1 MRTLQT
7 FALTVLLGLVAVS
20 AQAQTKVYLNPSNQ
34 FDNSVAGG
42 GNEAQYAL
50 VIAQKVE
57 AILDDTGFDAKVDQ
71 DFSAAPAN
79 ANSWGAKIFV
89 SIHSNA
95 GGGHGTETLYVSSG
109 GMVLAQAVQD
119 GLLDQLPYAD
129 RGLKKRTDLHVLNNT
144 NMYACLTETVFHDCS
159 TSSGVT
165 GHPPSESAFLKS
177 ASGQEKIARGIA
189 NGVCAY
195 YGVSCSGGSINPDP
209 DPDPDPESPPINP
222 TTGTLTG
229 VVYKA
234 PNLGDRIA
242 GATVKLSNGQQQ
254 VVGSTGAFT
263 FEVSPGTYTI
273 TASAPGYQTNSVQRT
288 VVAGQEVWG
297 SVGLT
302 LTTTPDN
309 DTDKDGVSNAYD
321 NCPNNANADQ
331 KDSDN
336 DGIGDACETNADTDG
351 DGVPDASDNCPLI
364 FNPNQAD
371 ADNNGVGNA
380 CQTGGV
386 SDSDGD
392 GYADSVDNCPALANP
407 SQADGDHDGK
417 GDACDSGTPGGAD
430 SDGDG
435 VKDDVDNCTMEPNF
449 NQLDSDDDGVGNAC
463 DPFPTLPSDGD
474 VIDVD
479 ALCNPNKAGSVTCP
493 PCDSQC
499 LTTTTGCAS
508 GSTATHAGW
517 LGLIA
522 LLSMIAGA
530 FIYLKRR

>member
-1 MRTLQT
+1 MKVLHT
-7 FALTVLLGLVAVS
+7 AVLTAFFVGCAFS
-20 AQAQTKVYLNPSNQ
+20 ANAQTKVYLNPSNQ

-50 VIAQKVE
+50 IIAQKVE
-57 AILDDTGFDAKVDQ
+57 AILDATGFDAKVDQ
-71 DFSAAPAN
+71 DFSNAPYN
-79 ANSWGAKIFV
+79 ANDWGAKIFV

-109 GMVLAQAVQD
+109 GMALAEAVQD
-119 GLLDQLPYAD
+119 GLMGQLPYAD

-144 NMYACLTETVFHDCS
+144 DMYACLTETVFHDCS
-159 TSSGVT
+159 TTAAGG

-177 ASGQEKIARGIA
+177 AAGQDKIARGIA
-189 NGVCAY
+189 NGVCDY
-195 YGVSCSGGSINPDP
+195 YNVTCSGSGTVQ
-209 DPDPDPESPPINP
+209 PDPDPESPPINP

-234 PNLGDRIA
+234 PNLGDRIS

-254 VVGSTGAFT
+254 VVGATGT
-263 FEVSPGTYTI
+263 FKFDVAPGTYTI
-273 TASAPGYQTNSVQRT
+273 TASASGYQTNSVQRT

-302 LTTTPDN
+302 LQTVPDN
-309 DTDKDGVSNAYD
+309 DPDKDGVPSSMD
-321 NCPNNANADQ
+321 NCPNSANSDQ

-336 DGIGDACETNADTDG
+336 DGMGDACETNVDTDG
-351 DGVPDASDNCPLI
+351 DSIPDASDNCPLT

-371 ADNNGVGNA
+371 ADGNGVGNA

-392 GYADSVDNCPALANP
+392 GYADSVDNCPALANA
-407 SQADGDHDGK
+407 SQSDSDHDGK
-417 GDACDSGTPGGAD
+417 GDACDTGTPGGAD

-435 VKDDVDNCTMEPNF
+435 VKDDVDNCTMEPNA

-479 ALCNPNKAGSVTCP
+479 ALCNPNKAGSITCP

-517 LGLIA
+517 LGLVA
-522 LLSMIAGA
+522 LLSMIAAA
-530 FIYLKRR
+530 FVYLKRR